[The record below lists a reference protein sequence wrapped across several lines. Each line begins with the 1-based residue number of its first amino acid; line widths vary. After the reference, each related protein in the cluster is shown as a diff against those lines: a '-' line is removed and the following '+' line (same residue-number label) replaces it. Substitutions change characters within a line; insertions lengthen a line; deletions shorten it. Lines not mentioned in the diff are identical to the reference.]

1 VLNKQREVIY
11 EQRRAVLEGADISD
25 EILTWI
31 DETVEGIVEAHTDT
45 QFAEEWDLEG
55 MMVGLRAI
63 YPVGFTLEELTR
75 EEIQRED
82 LLDRVAAD
90 ARRAYELK
98 EQGVSKIDPELM
110 RRAERY
116 FLLQT
121 IDVRWREHLDN
132 MDYLRDGIHL
142 RGLAQKDPLVEYRRE
157 GHAMFHEMQIEMQEE
172 VVKNLFHFVVEVE
185 GPQGQQ
191 QSVDPFELARK
202 EGPLVLEHEEAD
214 ALHPIGAAQDGSGRS
229 SSSSS
234 TGTQARQ
241 PDRDSAWSNSASWT
255 GTRRGGSSTATA
267 PEDRIERP
275 AADPGSAEGNGA
287 STADDVRSTRPGAAG
302 RRKKRPPKKRG
313 R

>member
-1 VLNKQREVIY
+1 
-11 EQRRAVLEGADISD
+11 
-25 EILTWI
+25 
-31 DETVEGIVEAHTDT
+31 
-45 QFAEEWDLEG
+45 
-55 MMVGLRAI
+55 
-63 YPVGFTLEELTR
+63 
-75 EEIQRED
+75 
-82 LLDRVAAD
+82 VAAD

-98 EQGVSKIDPELM
+98 EQGVAKIDPELM

-157 GHAMFHEMQIEMQEE
+157 GHAMFHEMQLEMQEE

-191 QSVDPFELARK
+191 QSVDPFELARA
-202 EGPLVLEHEEAD
+202 EGPLILEHEEAD
-214 ALHPIGAAQDGSGRS
+214 ALHPIGAAQDGSA
-229 SSSSS
+229 SSS
-234 TGTQARQ
+234 TGSTTRPPA
-241 PDRDSAWSNSASWT
+241 RDSAWASSSSWT
-255 GTRRGGSSTATA
+255 GTRRGGSSTVTA

-275 AADPGSAEGNGA
+275 AVDPADANGGTDGEA
-287 STADDVRSTRPGAAG
+287 RTQRPGAAG
-302 RRKKRPPKKRG
+302 RKKKRTPKKRG